1 MEKVRVGIIGVGN
14 MGSAHANRIFKGDID
29 RMVLG
34 AVCDN
39 DPAKIEKAKA
49 AEIMEI

>member
-1 MEKVRVGIIGVGN
+1 MDKVIVGIIGYGN

-49 AEIMEI
+49 AL